1 MLQLPKEL
9 FFTIKT
15 KIWDLQNLLAQ
26 LKTKE
31 AVNIQNLID
40 V

>member
-9 FFTIKT
+9 FFIIKT